1 MNLSEQTILISG
13 AAGSVGSYL
22 VGGLSAVAKKII
34 AIDRDADSLVRLK
47 EVNPAIDVY
56 VCDLSDYEN
65 TSQIVKKILDQH
77 PVTILINLAGLI
89 HSEPLVNLLNK
100 DNSVHSFAAWDN
112 VIKAN
117 LYSTFTL
124 SSLVAEYMVK
134 KRVKG
139 LIITISSIA
148 AQGNAGQTAYSAAK
162 AGVEA
167 MTKVWSKELG
177 MFKIRCVCIAPG
189 FFNTPSTHTS
199 LSEAVVEK
207 WKKMTSIG
215 KLGEMNEFISA
226 VKFIIENDFYNGK
239 TLHLD
244 GGLNI

>member
-1 MNLSEQTILISG
+1 M
-13 AAGSVGSYL
+13 
-22 VGGLSAVAKKII
+22 
-34 AIDRDADSLVRLK
+34 
-47 EVNPAIDVY
+47 
-56 VCDLSDYEN
+56 
-65 TSQIVKKILDQH
+65 
-77 PVTILINLAGLI
+77 
-89 HSEPLVNLLNK
+89 
-100 DNSVHSFAAWDN
+100 HSFAAWDN